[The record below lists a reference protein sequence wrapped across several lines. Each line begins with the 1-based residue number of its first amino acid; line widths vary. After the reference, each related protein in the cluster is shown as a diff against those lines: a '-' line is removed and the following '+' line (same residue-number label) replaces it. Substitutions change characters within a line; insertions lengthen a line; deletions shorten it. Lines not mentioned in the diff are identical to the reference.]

1 MKVYRWFLGTLLLAG
16 ILLQPAVGSAVVLGQ
31 IDTFQVP
38 VQVPPLD
45 PLQNWD
51 AGLGGIEPPFPPVV
65 IPDGG
70 PGGIG
75 DHYMQITGIGGLP
88 NPGSR
93 ISVANRDLQ
102 WAGNYLAAGVNVIT
116 LSLKNTG
123 ATDLVVRLS
132 IGDVQAGTLPPL
144 NIAVTKDSVVLP
156 VGGDWVTATFH
167 LTPSRMAAARG
178 NVLTALT
185 NAGELRIMHNP
196 NPTFPPP
203 TAAGKLGV
211 DNVKASAAV
220 TVGWIDTFQ
229 YGTLQN
235 WDAGLGGTEP
245 PFPPEIIP
253 GGGPGGAGDA
263 FMQVTAIG
271 GTVNPGSRLSV
282 VNRNAQWSGNYLAA
296 GVNFITM
303 WLRNTGPNNLQ
314 VRLVIADVA
323 AGTLPPNNIAVST
336 QALPLP
342 VGGDWVKAAFPVG
355 PGFLTAAR
363 GTVHA
368 ALTNAGELRVIH
380 NPAATFPPPIILGR
394 LAVDNV
400 QAERRAGQPYLPLLL
415 LDD

>member
-1 MKVYRWFLGTLLLAG
+1 MKVLRWFLGTLLLAG
-16 ILLQPAVGSAVVLGQ
+16 VILQPTVGSAVVLGQ
-31 IDTFQVP
+31 VDTFQ
-38 VQVPPLD
+38 D
-45 PLQNWD
+45 GTLQNWD

-70 PGGIG
+70 PGGVG

-93 ISVANRDLQ
+93 IAVANRDLQ

-167 LTPSRMAAARG
+167 VTPSRMAAARG
-178 NVLTALT
+178 NVPAALT

-203 TAAGKLGV
+203 TAAGQLGV

-235 WDAGLGGTEP
+235 WDAGLGGIEP
-245 PFPPEIIP
+245 PLRPEIIP
-253 GGGPGGAGDA
+253 GISRG
-263 FMQVTAIG
+263 TAI
-271 GTVNPGSRLSV
+271 PSE
-282 VNRNAQWSGNYLAA
+282 Y
-296 GVNFITM
+296 IT
-303 WLRNTGPNNLQ
+303 TP
-314 VRLVIADVA
+314 
-323 AGTLPPNNIAVST
+323 
-336 QALPLP
+336 
-342 VGGDWVKAAFPVG
+342 
-355 PGFLTAAR
+355 FLTLSAA
-363 GTVHA
+363 
-368 ALTNAGELRVIH
+368 
-380 NPAATFPPPIILGR
+380 
-394 LAVDNV
+394 DWS
-400 QAERRAGQPYLPLLL
+400 
-415 LDD
+415 

>member
-1 MKVYRWFLGTLLLAG
+1 MTAATKGLRRGLSDEVLSGCWEPCCWRAC
-16 ILLQPAVGSAVVLGQ
+16 LLQPAVGSAVALGQ
-31 IDTFQVP
+31 IDTFKFQFKS
-38 VQVPPLD
+38 
-45 PLQNWD
+45 
-51 AGLGGIEPPFPPVV
+51 AARSAAELGCRAWRYRAPFPPVI

-70 PGGIG
+70 PGGVG

-88 NPGSR
+88 DPGSK
-93 ISVANRDLQ
+93 ISVVNRNCQ

-123 ATDLVVRLS
+123 ATALVVRLS
-132 IGDVQAGTLPPL
+132 IGDVAVGSLPPL

-156 VGGDWVTATFH
+156 IGGGWVTATFH
-167 LTPSRMAAARG
+167 ITPSRMAAARG

-203 TAAGKLGV
+203 ANVGQLGV

-235 WDAGLGGTEP
+235 WDAGIGGTEP

-271 GTVNPGSRLSV
+271 GTTGSGSKISV

-303 WLRNTGPNNLQ
+303 ALRNTGPNDLQ

-336 QALPLP
+336 QALSLP
-342 VGGDWVKAAFPVG
+342 VGGNWVKAVFPVG
-355 PGFLTAAR
+355 PGFLTATR
-363 GTVHA
+363 GNVHA
-368 ALTNAGELRVIH
+368 ALINAGELRVIH
-380 NPAATFPPPIILGR
+380 NPCGHFSAPHHYRP
-394 LAVDNV
+394 
-400 QAERRAGQPYLPLLL
+400 AGHR
-415 LDD
+415 

>member
-1 MKVYRWFLGTLLLAG
+1 MKVLRWFLGTLLLAG
-16 ILLQPAVGSAVVLGQ
+16 VILQPAVGSAVVLGQ
-31 IDTFQVP
+31 IDTFQ
-38 VQVPPLD
+38 D
-45 PLQNWD
+45 GTLQNWD

-70 PGGIG
+70 PGGVG

-88 NPGSR
+88 NPGSKV
-93 ISVANRDLQ
+93 SVVNRNLQ

-123 ATDLVVRLS
+123 ATDLVIRLS
-132 IGDVQAGTLPPL
+132 IGDVAVGSVPPL

-156 VGGDWVTATFH
+156 VGGGWVTATFH

-178 NVLTALT
+178 NVPTALT

-203 TAAGKLGV
+203 EKLGQLGV

-220 TVGWIDTFQ
+220 TAGWIDTFQ

-235 WDAGLGGTEP
+235 WDAGIGGTEP

-263 FMQVTAIG
+263 FMQITAIG
-271 GTVNPGSRLSV
+271 GTTGSGSRISV
-282 VNRNAQWSGNYLAA
+282 VNREAQWSGNYLAV

-303 WLRNTGPNNLQ
+303 WLRNTGPNDLQ

-323 AGTLPPNNIAVST
+323 AGTLPPLNIAVSSK
-336 QALPLP
+336 ALSLP
-342 VGGDWVKAAFPVG
+342 VGGNWVKAAFPVG
-355 PGFLTAAR
+355 PGFLTATR
-363 GTVHA
+363 GTVHG
-368 ALTNAGELRVIH
+368 ALSNAGELRVMH
-380 NPAATFPPPIILGR
+380 NPAATFPPPTIIGR
-394 LAVDNV
+394 LAVDNI
-400 QAERRAGQPYLPLLL
+400 QAERRSGQPYLPLLL

>member
-1 MKVYRWFLGTLLLAG
+1 MKALRWFLGTLLLAG
-16 ILLQPAVGSAVVLGQ
+16 FLLQPAVGSAVVIGQ
-31 IDTFQVP
+31 IDTFQ
-38 VQVPPLD
+38 D
-45 PLQNWD
+45 GTLQNWD

-70 PGGIG
+70 PGGVG

-123 ATDLVVRLS
+123 ATPLVVRLS

-144 NIAVTKDSVVLP
+144 NIAVTKDSVALP
-156 VGGDWVTATFH
+156 VGGGWVTATFN
-167 LTPSRMAAARG
+167 LTPSRMAAGRG
-178 NVLTALT
+178 NVMAALT

-203 TAAGKLGV
+203 TAAGQLGV

-235 WDAGLGGTEP
+235 WDAGLGGIEP

-271 GTVNPGSRLSV
+271 GTANPGSRLSV

-303 WLRNTGPNNLQ
+303 WLRNTGPEPLQ
-314 VRLVIADVA
+314 VRLMIADVA

-342 VGGDWVKAAFPVG
+342 VDGEWVKAAFPVG

-363 GTVHA
+363 GNLHA

-380 NPAATFPPPIILGR
+380 NPAATFPPPAIIGR
-394 LAVDNV
+394 LAIDNI